1 MSAVKEADA
10 DAQALDDAFAAA
22 MEAPARPREPS
33 APPEVD
39 NDAPHGRDENG
50 QPLAPYGLTKDGK
63 PRRSAAGRR
72 AKDDQPRTAPAGS
85 GTGAG
90 PGETPGVSAPASTRD
105 YTGPLSEFADAV
117 WFVGSALG
125 KGGSALPLVGQY
137 IPERKVAAQAGVF
150 KAYKANLVSAV
161 NTAAQHNARAAR
173 FAARIE
179 TGDIT
184 WVAMCAFMT
193 MPFLTMSA
201 AIWKG
206 DKALAA
212 AGVQGG
218 VQALAAANDTQLDA
232 YMAEVSAQMD
242 ALAKQA
248 QAEAMAQL
256 EEAQQAAAMNGHTPQ
271 EAPV

>member
-1 MSAVKEADA
+1 MSPVKEADP

-50 QPLAPYGLTKDGK
+50 QPLAPFGLTKDGK
-63 PRRSAAGRR
+63 PRRSAAGRK
-72 AKDDQPRTAPAGS
+72 ASNPDNAPRTSPAAAEAPEDAKGKPAG
-85 GTGAG
+85 
-90 PGETPGVSAPASTRD
+90 RD
-105 YTGPLSEFADAV
+105 YAGPLSEFADAV
-117 WFVGSALG
+117 WFAGSALG
-125 KGGSALPLVGQY
+125 KGGSAIPLVGRY

-150 KAYKANLVSAV
+150 RAYKGQLVGAV
-161 NTAAQHNARAAR
+161 NLAAQHNARAAR

-206 DKALAA
+206 DQALAA

-218 VQALAAANDTQLDA
+218 IGALAAANDTQLDA
-232 YMAEVSAQMD
+232 YLAEVSAQME
-242 ALAKQA
+242 ALAAQA
-248 QAEAMAQL
+248 QAEAMAQM
-256 EEAQQAAAMNGHTPQ
+256 EAQQAAVNGHAPQ